1 MIWGLRQYDAG
12 GYEASMK
19 HVSQRLTL
27 LDKHLEGREWL
38 VGNHVTLAD
47 IIVFCKKAEILLE
60 MLAKFNPY
68 RFKKNRQFLQCCHND
83 FHKEI
88 RLEIS
93 KFPKLV

>member
-12 GYEASMK
+12 AFEASMK
-19 HVSQRLTL
+19 HITQRLTL

-47 IIVFCKKAEILLE
+47 IIVFCKKAEIQLS
-60 MLAKFNPY
+60 MSTSTVS
-68 RFKKNRQFLQCCHND
+68 KKNRQFLRCFHND

-88 RLEIS
+88 HLEIS